1 MNGENPC
8 NCCKAKG
15 KASGCSGCVLDAIAV
30 SGNCGNDKCFL
41 HYECGCLIGIDEKC
55 KASTAYKDELWEHDC
70 SECERYTQKTDD
82 DGVEYYTCGEGGA
95 QIGRWDDACD
105 KFKEADR

>member
-8 NCCKAKG
+8 NCCKAND
-15 KASGCSGCVLDAIAV
+15 KASGCGGCVLDMIAV

-41 HYECGCLIGIDEKC
+41 NCECGCMIGLDENC
-55 KASTAYKDELWEHDC
+55 KASTAYKDELWRHDC

-82 DGVEYYTCGEGGA
+82 DGVEYYTCGESGA
-95 QIGRWDDACD
+95 QIGKWDDA
-105 KFKEADR
+105 